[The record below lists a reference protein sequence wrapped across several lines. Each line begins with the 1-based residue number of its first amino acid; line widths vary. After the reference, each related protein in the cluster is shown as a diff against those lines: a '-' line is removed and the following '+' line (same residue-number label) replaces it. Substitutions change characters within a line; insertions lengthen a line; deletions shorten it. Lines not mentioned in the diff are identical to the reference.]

1 MCWSY
6 EFFRSNIE
14 RYYYYSSA
22 LIRKKFVIFDILRH
36 LMQCVNANNNLEFTN
51 CFAVCQYATHQTTN
65 SSIGYHHLFDFNNEI
80 LVTVNAIAE

>member
-1 MCWSY
+1 
-6 EFFRSNIE
+6 
-14 RYYYYSSA
+14 
-22 LIRKKFVIFDILRH
+22 
-36 LMQCVNANNNLEFTN
+36 MQCDANNNLEFTN